1 MIEKLVAQLLIRI
14 LPLIAVVGIV
24 SILAAVFRTFLLPK
38 LKGRAGEA
46 GWEPKVIAFLC
57 SWCSYA
63 SADLAGASGM
73 QYPANVRIVRVAC
86 AGRMNPLFIL
96 KSLQRGADG
105 VLVVGCHPG
114 KCHYA
119 TGNLLA
125 RRRFALL
132 KSLLEH
138 VGVEEGRVQFSWIW
152 ASEGEKFARL
162 VSDVVESVRALGPAR
177 ALVKRDPYTVE
188 MQAQAVGSGE
198 A

>member
-1 MIEKLVAQLLIRI
+1 MATAVKQ
-14 LPLIAVVGIV
+14 AVVEKAG
-24 SILAAVFRTFLLPK
+24 S
-38 LKGRAGEA
+38 AGEA
-46 GWEPKVIAFLC
+46 EWEPKVIAFLC

-63 SADLAGASGM
+63 SADLAGAAGI

-114 KCHYA
+114 KCHYE

-132 KSLLEH
+132 KSILEH
-138 VGVEEGRVQFSWIW
+138 VGVEPGRVNFSWIW

-162 VSDVVESVRALGPAR
+162 VCDVVESVRALGPAR
-177 ALVKRDPYTVE
+177 ALVRGDPCADGI
-188 MQAQAVGSGE
+188 QAQSMGSGE